1 MCRKP
6 VVLILALSAIGG
18 LGVAT
23 EGWAAELAHRW
34 SFNGDLSDSIGGR
47 DATIVDLGANNAI
60 LSDTEVTLTGGAKGS
75 SDYIDLPDGIVS
87 SLGDFV
93 TFEAWATQIS
103 VQNWSR
109 IFDFGTS
116 TAHNVFMSWTS
127 GTTLTADR
135 VEWLGPNGSNTLDN
149 TNAPYTLGVQY
160 HIVCVFDEGLV
171 TWYTAPADSD
181 SIGDAKGSFQ
191 SANRLSTL
199 ADTNV
204 WLGRSQW
211 EDNTANASFNEVRL
225 WKGAL
230 TRAEID
236 KLHRM
241 GPDGFNPNVAYD
253 PSPADKAIDVPRDV
267 TVGWSAGESAVT
279 HDVYFG
285 GSADA
290 VGAAER
296 GNPMGVLASQAQ
308 TGTTYTPPAR
318 LDFEQTCYW
327 RIDEIAS
334 DNTIFRGEVWS
345 FTTEPFVYPIGNVVA
360 TTNATN
366 VEPGTGPE
374 NTVNGSG
381 LDAAGKHSINAA
393 DMWLGELVDTDG
405 PVWIQFE
412 FDGVYK
418 VHEMHVWNY
427 NVMFELMLG
436 FGLKDVTVEYSADGL
451 EWATLGDFQFA
462 RGTAKTGYAANTTID
477 FQGVAAKGVRL
488 TVNSGYGSLGQY
500 GLSEV
505 RFLHIPVQ
513 ARQPKP
519 ADGATDVE
527 IGAVLNW
534 RAGREAGSHQVYLG
548 TDEAAVADGAAPVAT
563 VSESRYNP
571 AGLTLD
577 ATYYWKVDEV
587 NDVEAVSLWTGSVWS
602 FSTQE
607 FVVIDNFESY
617 TDDIA
622 AGEAIFD
629 TWLDGWVNG
638 TGSTVGYMN
647 SPFAE
652 QTVVNSGR
660 QAMPLFYEGNSR
672 ADLAMDAQ
680 NWAAGGAT
688 TLVLF
693 FRGATDNGA
702 GQLYVT
708 VNGTKV
714 TYPGALTSPVW
725 KQWNIDLA
733 SIGTNLANV
742 RTFSV
747 GVDGSGSGLLRIDD
761 IRLYREAPEPIAP
774 VDPGT
779 AGLAAYYMMDG
790 NVQDS
795 SGNGY
800 NGTPFNDPPFAQAPA
815 GFGQAIQF
823 DGFADYVELPIGSL
837 MASLRSAT
845 FSTRILF
852 DGTGS
857 TWQRAFDFGTGA
869 TAYMFLSPNNG
880 ATNSPRF
887 AITTSAGGGESIVT
901 APAGLTPGQWHHIAV
916 VIDADSMMLTLYVD
930 GQAVDST
937 ETGTL
942 PADLGQTTQ
951 NWLARSQYTADPYF
965 AGSLDEFRIYNRALS
980 AGEVRYLA
988 GDR

>member
-1 MCRKP
+1 MCRKQ
-6 VVLILALSAIGG
+6 VVLMLALAAIGG

-34 SFNGDLSDSIGGR
+34 SFNGDLRDSIGGQ
-47 DATIVDLGANNAI
+47 DAVIVDLGANDAI
-60 LSDTEVTLTGGAKGS
+60 LSDAEVTLTGGAKGT
-75 SDYIDLPDGIVS
+75 SDYVDLPDGIVS
-87 SLGDFV
+87 GLGDFV

-116 TAHNVFMSWTS
+116 TAENVFMSWTS
-127 GTTLTADR
+127 ATTLTGDR
-135 VEWLGPNGSNTLDN
+135 VEWLGSNGSNTLDN

-191 SANRLSTL
+191 STNRLSEL
-199 ADTNV
+199 NDTNV

-225 WKGAL
+225 WTGAL

-253 PSPADKAIDVPRDV
+253 PSPADEATDVPRDAALA
-267 TVGWSAGESAVT
+267 WSAGESAAT

-285 GSADA
+285 GSAEDIE
-290 VGAAER
+290 AAER

-308 TGTTYTPPAR
+308 AGTTYTPPAR
-318 LDFEQTCYW
+318 LDFEQSYYW
-327 RIDEIAS
+327 RVDEIAS
-334 DNTIFRGEVWS
+334 DNTIVRGDLWS
-345 FTTEPFVYPIGNVVA
+345 FTTEPFVYPIANVVA

-366 VEPGTGPE
+366 VEEGTGPE

-381 LDAAGKHSINAA
+381 LDADGKHSINPT
-393 DMWLGELVDTDG
+393 DMWLGELVDADG

-436 FGLKDVTVEYSADGL
+436 FGLKEVTVEYSADGL
-451 EWATLGDFQFA
+451 EWATLGDFEFG
-462 RGTAKTGYAANTTID
+462 RGTAKTGYAANTLID
-477 FQGVAAKGVRL
+477 FQGLAAKAVRL
-488 TVNSGYGSLGQY
+488 TINSGFGSLGQY

-513 ARQPKP
+513 ARQPEP

-527 IGAVLNW
+527 IGTELNW

-548 TDEAAVADGAAPVAT
+548 TEQAAVADDAAPVAT
-563 VSESRYNP
+563 VGENRYDP

-587 NDVEAVSLWTGSVWS
+587 NDVEAVGLWTGSVWS

-607 FVVIDNFESY
+607 FTVVDNFESY
-617 TDDIA
+617 TDDID

-629 TWLDGWVNG
+629 TWIDGWVNN
-638 TGSTVGYMN
+638 TGSTVGYMS

-652 QTVVNSGR
+652 QAAVYSGR
-660 QAMPLFYEGNSR
+660 QAMPLFYEGNSQ
-672 ADLAMDAQ
+672 ADFTMDAQ
-680 NWAAGGAT
+680 DWTAGGAT

-693 FRGATDNGA
+693 FRGAADNGA
-702 GQLYVT
+702 GQLYVS
-708 VNGTKV
+708 VNDTKV
-714 TYPGALTSPVW
+714 TYPGVLTSPVW

-733 SIGTNLANV
+733 SIGTNMANV
-742 RTFSV
+742 RTFSI
-747 GVDGSGSGLLRIDD
+747 GVDGSGAGLLLVDD
-761 IRLYREAPEPIAP
+761 IRLYREAPEPILP

-800 NGTPFNDPPFAQAPA
+800 DGTPFNDPSYAQAPA

-852 DGTGS
+852 DGTGN

-869 TAYMFLSPNNG
+869 TVYMFLSPNNG

-887 AITTSAGGGESIVT
+887 AITTSAGAGESIVT
-901 APAGLTPGQWHHIAV
+901 APAGLTEGWHHIAV
-916 VIDADSMMLTLYVD
+916 VIDADSMMLTMYVD
-930 GQAVDST
+930 GQAVDSV

-942 PADLGQTTQ
+942 PADMGETTQ

>member
-1 MCRKP
+1 MCRKT
-6 VVLILALSAIGG
+6 VVLMLALLV
-18 LGVAT
+18 LGVAA

-47 DATIVDLGANNAI
+47 DATIADLGANNAV
-60 LSDTEVTLTGGAKGS
+60 LSDNEVTLTGGAKGS
-75 SDYIDLPDGIVS
+75 SDYIDLADGIVS
-87 SLGDFV
+87 SLGDSV

-116 TAHNVFMSWTS
+116 TAENVFMSWTS

-135 VEWLGPNGSNTLDN
+135 VEWLGPNGNNTLDN
-149 TNAPYTLGVQY
+149 TNAPYTLGVEF

-230 TRAEID
+230 TRDEID

-267 TVGWSAGESAVT
+267 ALAWSAGESAAT

-285 GSADA
+285 GSAEDIE
-290 VGAAER
+290 AAER
-296 GNPMGVLASQAQ
+296 GDPKGVLVSQGQAVA
-308 TGTTYTPPAR
+308 TYTPAAR
-318 LDFEQTCYW
+318 LEFEQTYYW
-327 RIDEIAS
+327 RVDEIAS
-334 DNTIFRGEVWS
+334 DNTIFRGDLWS
-345 FTTEPFVYPIGNVVA
+345 FTAEPFVYPIANVVA
-360 TTNATN
+360 TTSATN
-366 VEPGTGPE
+366 VEEGTGPE

-381 LDAAGKHSINAA
+381 LDADDKHSINAA
-393 DMWLGELVDTDG
+393 DMWLGQPAAPGET
-405 PVWIQFE
+405 VWIQFE

-418 VHEMHVWNY
+418 VHEMLVWNY

-436 FGLKDVTVEYSADGL
+436 FGLKDVTVEYSTDGA

-462 RGTAKTGYAANTTID
+462 RGTARAGYAANTTVD
-477 FQGVAAKGVRL
+477 FQGLAVKYVRL
-488 TVNSGYGSLGQY
+488 TVNSGYGMLGQY

-513 ARQPKP
+513 AREPKP
-519 ADGATDVE
+519 VSEATDVQ
-527 IGAVLNW
+527 IDAVLTW
-534 RAGREAGSHQVYLG
+534 RGGREAASHEVYLG
-548 TDEAAVADGAAPVAT
+548 TDEAAVAPDAAPVAT
-563 VSESRYNP
+563 TGVGRYNP
-571 AGLTLD
+571 AGLMLD
-577 ATYYWKVDEV
+577 TTYYWRVDEV
-587 NDVEAVSLWTGSVWS
+587 NDVEAIDRWEGLVWT

-607 FVVIDNFESY
+607 FVIVDNFESY
-617 TDDIA
+617 TDDVE

-660 QAMPLFYEGNSR
+660 QSMPLFYEGNSR
-672 ADLAMDAQ
+672 ADFTMDAQ
-680 NWAAGGAT
+680 DWTAGGAT

-693 FRGATDNGA
+693 FRGAADNGA

-714 TYPGALTSPVW
+714 TYPGVLTSPVW

-742 RTFSV
+742 RTFSI

-761 IRLYREAPEPIAP
+761 IRLYREAPEPIVPA
-774 VDPGT
+774 DPGT
-779 AGLAAYYMMDG
+779 AGLVAYYMMDG

-795 SGNGY
+795 SGSGH
-800 NGTPFNDPPFAQAPA
+800 NGTPFNDPSYAQAPA

-837 MASLRSAT
+837 IASLRSVT

-852 DGTGS
+852 DGTGA

-937 ETGTL
+937 VTGTV

-951 NWLARSQYTADPYF
+951 NWLARSQYAADPYF

-980 AGEVRYLA
+980 AGEVSYLA